1 MSGRHE
7 PPSKR
12 SFYFSLATSTL
23 RFAIIVILVVGGI
36 VLMNRAF
43 PEQATSAL
51 PGSTGSPSPSVTPT
65 VGATETPTGQPSP
78 QVEGVRI
85 ALFNGT
91 SVTGLAGT
99 AAERLERRFGYVIA
113 QTPADA
119 PSPVAQTTLYYRTV
133 SDKVE
138 AEALAA
144 TYFKGL
150 DDVRVARLPSRTGN
164 VDDSV
169 QVAIYLGNDYAATQE

>member
-7 PPSKR
+7 LPSKR

-23 RFAIIVILVVGGI
+23 RFAIIVVLVVGGI

-51 PGSTGSPSPSVTPT
+51 PGPPGSPSPSVTPS
-65 VGATETPTGQPSP
+65 VSPSETPTGQPSP

-99 AAERLERRFGYVIA
+99 AAERLDRRFGYVIA
-113 QTPADA
+113 QTPEDA

-133 SDKVE
+133 SDRVE

-144 TYFKGL
+144 GYFRAL
-150 DDVRVARLPSRTGN
+150 EVRVARLPSGSGN